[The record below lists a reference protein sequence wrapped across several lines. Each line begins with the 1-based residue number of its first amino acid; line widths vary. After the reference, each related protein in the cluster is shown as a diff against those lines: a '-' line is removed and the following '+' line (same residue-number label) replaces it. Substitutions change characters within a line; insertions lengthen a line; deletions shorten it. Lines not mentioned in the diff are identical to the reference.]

1 MKKKNKEELRDYV
14 RREIPVLEKGRKREN
29 VGNKKNQKRMG

>member
-29 VGNKKNQKRMG
+29 VGNKNQKRMG